1 MSVVLLVAVILS
13 SVISIPLSRPSLAV
27 GVAKAAVPVERRGGA
42 SATPVPALLRWNLPT
57 ATAAPFA
64 AVARARFAS
73 KMPIATAATPALAVR
88 GPQSLRMWSGDVI
101 PVRPAAGE
109 WLTQSQSS
117 AYRWQMPL
125 DAAGWHSNTPDC
137 GAGITVIGGH
147 ISWNGLPGVFARLA
161 GIGEQDRVICVDSR
175 GREHRFAPVD
185 YLMATGRDSPSE
197 WTPGWWPAMVLYTC
211 TPELNGQIIVVRFME
226 ER

>member
-1 MSVVLLVAVILS
+1 MSVVLLVAVLLS
-13 SVISIPLSRPSLAV
+13 PVISIRLSRPSLS
-27 GVAKAAVPVERRGGA
+27 VAQAAAPVEQRSGA
-42 SATPVPALLRWNLPT
+42 TATPVPALLRWDRPT
-57 ATAAPFA
+57 ATAAPVVA
-64 AVARARFAS
+64 ATQARFA
-73 KMPIATAATPALAVR
+73 PTRAVAAADPGLVTR

-117 AYRWQMPL
+117 AYRWQVPL
-125 DAAGWHSNTPDC
+125 DAAGWYGNTPDC

-175 GREHRFAPVD
+175 GQEHEFVPVD

-197 WTPGWWPAMVLYTC
+197 WTPGWWPALVLYTC
-211 TPELNGQIIVVRFME
+211 TPELNGQIIVVRFRE
-226 ER
+226 EQQ